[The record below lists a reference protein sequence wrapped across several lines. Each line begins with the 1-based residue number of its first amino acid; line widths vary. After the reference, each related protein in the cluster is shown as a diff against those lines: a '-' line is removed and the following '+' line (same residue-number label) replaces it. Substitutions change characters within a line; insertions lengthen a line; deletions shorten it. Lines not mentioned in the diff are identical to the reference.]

1 LVLGMHLLGPTRDPL
16 VLTASEETKMK
27 RNLSVLATMALAA
40 AMSPAVYSQ
49 DNSGQSPSSP
59 APTQSQDS
67 TTQSSPSQDSTQSPS
82 SQTPSTSSTDSTA
95 PSQNQSAMTGTVVKA
110 GGKYV
115 LKTDTMTYQLDD
127 QDMAQKYE
135 GREVKVNGS
144 VDSATSIIHVTDLTP
159 VTPQ

>member
-1 LVLGMHLLGPTRDPL
+1 
-16 VLTASEETKMK
+16 MK
-27 RNLSVLATMALAA
+27 KNLSLVATLALAA
-40 AMSPAVYSQ
+40 ALSPAAFAQQ
-49 DNSGQSPSSP
+49 DQTGQSPSSP

-67 TTQSSPSQDSTQSPS
+67 TMPSSPSQDSTTQSPSSSQTPATQDS
-82 SQTPSTSSTDSTA
+82 SQTPSTTDQDANA

-127 QDMAQKYE
+127 QDMAKKYE
-135 GREVKVNGS
+135 GREVKVNGT

>member
-1 LVLGMHLLGPTRDPL
+1 
-16 VLTASEETKMK
+16 MK
-27 RNLSVLATMALAA
+27 KNLSILATLALAA
-40 AMSPAVYSQ
+40 AMSPAAYSQ

-59 APTQSQDS
+59 APTQSSPSQD
-67 TTQSSPSQDSTQSPS
+67 TTQSSPSQDTTQAPSNQPSTQ
-82 SQTPSTSSTDSTA
+82 DSAA

>member
-1 LVLGMHLLGPTRDPL
+1 
-16 VLTASEETKMK
+16 MK
-27 RNLSVLATMALAA
+27 KNLSILATLALAA
-40 AMSPAVYSQ
+40 AMSPAAYSQ

-59 APTQSQDS
+59 APTQSSPSQD
-67 TTQSSPSQDSTQSPS
+67 TTQSSPSQDTTQAPSNQPSTQ
-82 SQTPSTSSTDSTA
+82 DSAA

-135 GREVKVNGS
+135 GREVKVNGT

>member
-1 LVLGMHLLGPTRDPL
+1 
-16 VLTASEETKMK
+16 MK
-27 RNLSVLATMALAA
+27 KNLSILATLALAA
-40 AMSPAVYSQ
+40 AMSPVAYSQ

-59 APTQSQDS
+59 APTQSSPSQDTTQSTPSQDTTQAPSNQSPSTQDS
-67 TTQSSPSQDSTQSPS
+67 TT
-82 SQTPSTSSTDSTA
+82 

-144 VDSATSIIHVTDLTP
+144 VDSATSIVHVTDLTP

>member
-1 LVLGMHLLGPTRDPL
+1 
-16 VLTASEETKMK
+16 MK
-27 RNLSVLATMALAA
+27 KNLSILATLALAA
-40 AMSPAVYSQ
+40 AMSPAAFSQ
-49 DNSGQSPSSP
+49 DNSGQNPSSP
-59 APTQSQDS
+59 APA
-67 TTQSSPSQDSTQSPS
+67 QSSPSQDTTQAPPS
-82 SQTPSTSSTDSTA
+82 QAPSTSTQDSTT

-115 LKTDTMTYQLDD
+115 LKTETMTYQLDD

-135 GREVKVNGS
+135 GREVKVNGT